1 MHVTFARALFLAAA
15 FSAAVLSNAVAV
27 EAIPNAGFEDTEK
40 QGWTI
45 ADAGLS
51 VITPE
56 AARTG
61 TRGLRVTDTSDR
73 QGSSC
78 RSAPVP
84 VTAGKT
90 YALSFWGRVLE
101 GDGAVGVY
109 MQFADAKG
117 HVLTSPSRHGEII
130 QTIQGDKGVWQAFT
144 LYGQAP
150 PNATAMWVWVHSFTG
165 SLGAADAD
173 DFTLAELSEAEA
185 QKARVA
191 ALRTS
196 RNGFPPPDTARIAQI
211 AAWLAP
217 APHGLGRPATDREA
231 WNRLAA
237 LPEAA
242 AILRDAEKAMNAP
255 PPDLP
260 DALYLEFTTTGNRRN
275 YERPYGQRSHRLTA
289 LLLAE
294 CLEDKGRFLPALER
308 DLLAVCGERS
318 WTMPAH
324 DADLG
329 NFKGTRLTI
338 DLGSSARGW
347 LLAETDAWLGHRL
360 SPAVRERLR
369 GEVRRRV
376 LDPYLNAVRNGNI
389 NGNWWMRGDNNWNAV
404 CSAGVVCC
412 ALALL
417 EPREERALVL
427 AAMEFSNPFFISG
440 FTDDGYCSEG
450 MGYWNYGFGHYV
462 MMGLAVRAAT
472 GSRLDIF
479 AGDKLPR
486 IAEYAKGYQIQP
498 GRSPWFADGGGAP
511 SHDVWALIRQ
521 VYPAAVPT
529 DLPAPSLLKGGH
541 ATVGLR
547 AFGQEPPA
555 AAAAERLPPRTYFK
569 DAQVLITRPGG
580 APNDV
585 PFGAAVKGGHNAE
598 QHNHND
604 VGSYAAVLDGVEM
617 LGDPGGEIYTRR
629 TFSRERY
636 VSPMLNSYGHPVP
649 VVAGRLQ
656 AVGRHAAAR
665 VLEASFTDERDR
677 FRLDLAAA
685 YRVPALASLTR
696 TFTHDRTA
704 RVLEISDEVRFTA
717 PQTLSVPIITY
728 REVTRI
734 DDTTLHLHDK
744 QRGVEVKITAE
755 GGAWRLEEE
764 QLENPGKASP
774 RRLAVTFA
782 APVTSARVCVTV
794 MPLADVKRQ

>member
-1 MHVTFARALFLAAA
+1 MIRLLSLAFLAAA
-15 FSAAVLSNAVAV
+15 VACGNPL
-27 EAIPNAGFEDTEK
+27 AIPNAGFEDVEAPA
-40 QGWTI
+40 WMI
-45 ADAGLS
+45 ADPGLS
-51 VITPE
+51 VIAAE
-56 AARTG
+56 AAHTG
-61 TRGLRVTDTSDR
+61 KRGLRVTDTSDA

-78 RSAPVP
+78 RSVPVP
-84 VTAGKT
+84 VAAGKT

-101 GDGAVGVY
+101 NDGAVGVY

-117 HVLTSPSRHGEII
+117 RVLTSPSRHGEII
-130 QTIQGDKGVWQAFT
+130 QTIQGAKGEWQAFT
-144 LYGQAP
+144 LVGLAP
-150 PNATAMWVWVHSFTG
+150 PEAAAMWVWVHSFNG
-165 SLGAADAD
+165 GCGAADAD
-173 DFTLAELSEAEA
+173 DFALAELSDAEA
-185 QKARVA
+185 AEARVA

-196 RNGFPPPDTARIAQI
+196 RNGFPPPAPVRVAEI

-217 APHGLGRPATDREA
+217 APHGLGRPASDRAA

-237 LPEAA
+237 LPESAA
-242 AILRDAEKAMNAP
+242 LLRDAEKVLRAP
-255 PPDLP
+255 SPELA

-275 YERPYGQRSHRLTA
+275 YERPYVQRSQRLTA

-308 DLLAVCGERS
+308 DLLAVCDERS

-376 LDPYLNAVRNGNI
+376 LEPYLNAVRSGNI

-412 ALALL
+412 ALSLL
-417 EPREERALVL
+417 ESREERALVL
-427 AAMEFSNPFFISG
+427 AALEFSNPFFVSG

-472 GSRLDIF
+472 GGRLDLF
-479 AGDKLPR
+479 TGDKLRR
-486 IAEYAKGYQIQP
+486 IAAYAKGYQIQP

-521 VYPAAVPT
+521 VYPEAVPT
-529 DLPAPSLLKGGH
+529 DTPMLALLKGGH
-541 ATVGLR
+541 ATIGLR
-547 AFGQEPPA
+547 AFGQEPPPPA
-555 AAAAERLPPRTYFK
+555 PAAESLPSRTYFQ
-569 DAQVLITRPGG
+569 DAQVLLTRSGG
-580 APNDV
+580 ASNDV

-604 VGSYAAVLDGVEM
+604 VGSYAVVLDGVEM
-617 LGDPGGEIYTRR
+617 LGDPGGEVYTRR
-629 TFSRERY
+629 TFSSERY

-649 VVAGRLQ
+649 VVAGQLQ
-656 AVGRHAAAR
+656 TTGRRSAAR
-665 VLEASFTDERDR
+665 VLDAAFTDAQDR
-677 FRLDLAAA
+677 FELDLAAA
-685 YRVPALASLTR
+685 YRVPELTALTR
-696 TFTHDRTA
+696 SFTHDRTA
-704 RVLEISDEVRFTA
+704 RVITVSDEVRFAT
-717 PQTLSVPIITY
+717 PQAFSVPIITY
-728 REVTRI
+728 RTVTRK
-734 DDTTLHLHDK
+734 DGTTLHLHDN
-744 QRGVEVKITAE
+744 QRCVEVKITAE

-774 RRLAVTFA
+774 RRLAVTFD
-782 APVTSARVCVTV
+782 APVTAARVRVTLTPV
-794 MPLADVKRQ
+794 PGFKP